1 MLLCF
6 LGINPSFDW
15 YSNWTTELFRLLGR
29 ESLYVSIVYVALL
42 IGGWIQ
48 DSRDIQTELQN
59 CFAYWGVKAYVFQQY
74 MLLCLLGINPSFKR
88 YSNWTTE
95 LFRLLGRESLCVSIV
110 HVALLIGGSIQA
122 SRDIRTE
129 LQNCWKLMCF
139 NSTCCSAY
147 WGSIQASRDIQ
158 TELQNCFAYWGV
170 KAHIFH
176 SACCSAYWGMNPRF
190 KRYSN
195 WATELFRLLGRE
207 SLCVSIVHVAL
218 LIGDQSKLKRYSNWT
233 TELFRLLGRESSYI
247 S

>member
-1 MLLCF
+1 M
-6 LGINPSFDW
+6 NP
-15 YSNWTTELFRLLGR
+15 R
-29 ESLYVSIVYVALL
+29 
-42 IGGWIQ
+42 
-48 DSRDIQTELQN
+48 
-59 CFAYWGVKAYVFQQY
+59 
-74 MLLCLLGINPSFKR
+74 FKR
-88 YSNWTTE
+88 YSNWATE

-110 HVALLIGGSIQA
+110 HVALLIGGWIQA
-122 SRDIRTE
+122 SRDIR
-129 LQNCWKLMCF
+129 
-139 NSTCCSAY
+139 
-147 WGSIQASRDIQ
+147 

-170 KAHIFH
+170 KAHMFH

-218 LIGDQSKLKRYSNWT
+218 LIGDQSKLQEIFKLNYRIVSLIGAWKLIHFIVHVALLIGGWIQASRDIQTELQNCFAYWGVKAHIFHSACCSAYWGMNPSFKRYSNWT